1 MMIVMSLIGSLGLF
15 LYGLKTMS
23 EGMQQAAGEKMRS
36 ILEVFTKNKL
46 VSVLVGT
53 FFTALIQ
60 SADGTAVLTMSFVNS
75 GLLELSQSAGLLLG
89 ANLGSGVTGQMLSF
103 DPEYL
108 APVLILSGVI
118 LTIAGRKKKMAVTT
132 GQIFLG
138 FGFLFVGIS
147 GFSRNLMMAGN
158 ISLVENIF
166 QWIANPVLAV
176 GTGFL
181 LGMLFQSE
189 LAVMGLLAVL
199 AGGEWLSLSAGLFM
213 LLGANVGCSLSVAL
227 IGLGCKK
234 EGKRVAG
241 LQMLMNL
248 TGGII
253 WIVLLFFWR
262 QELEEFFL
270 RVSSGQRNLAL
281 VNANMIMKL
290 VWVMCLMPFT
300 GWLIR
305 GTKKLIPDQDGTED
319 TFVLKYIGGNHAFSP
334 ATAVLQAIRETE
346 EMGKLTVE
354 NLRRS
359 VETIQ
364 EPAPEKIRK
373 VNKTDFSPATAVLQ
387 AIRETEEM
395 GKLTVENL
403 RRSVETIQEPA
414 PEKIRKV
421 NKTEQNINF
430 LHREITSYLVQLK
443 QSTLAIDDV
452 VYVDSLL
459 YMVTDLE
466 RIADRCERITNSA
479 VKLKDSSVLLTRE
492 GEEIDDVVYVD
503 SLLYMVTDL
512 ERIAD
517 RCERITNSAV
527 KLKDSSV
534 LLTREGEEDLR
545 ELAGKVERVLKE
557 ALEVFYGNDRQ
568 KLPDILA
575 TKEEISQSERE
586 LQAKYIERIAQD
598 ECSLEAG
605 MIFADI
611 ISDLKLPDILATK
624 EEISQSE
631 RELQAKYIERI
642 AQDECSLEAGMIFA
656 DIISDLE
663 RVAVHGVN
671 IACGAQED
679 I

>member
-103 DPEYL
+103 DPEYF
-108 APVLILSGVI
+108 APVLILGGVI
-118 LTIAGRKKKMAVTT
+118 LTIVGRKKKMAVTT

-241 LQMLMNL
+241 LQILMNL
-248 TGGII
+248 AGGMI
-253 WIVLLFFWR
+253 WIVLLFFGG

-305 GTKKLIPDQDGTED
+305 GTKKLIPGQDGTED

-354 NLRRS
+354 NLS
-359 VETIQ
+359 
-364 EPAPEKIRK
+364 
-373 VNKTDFSPATAVLQ
+373 
-387 AIRETEEM
+387 
-395 GKLTVENL
+395 
-403 RRSVETIQEPA
+403 RSVETIQEPA

-479 VKLKDSSVLLTRE
+479 VKLR
-492 GEEIDDVVYVD
+492 
-503 SLLYMVTDL
+503 
-512 ERIAD
+512 
-517 RCERITNSAV
+517 
-527 KLKDSSV
+527 DSSV

-611 ISDLKLPDILATK
+611 ISDL
-624 EEISQSE
+624 
-631 RELQAKYIERI
+631 
-642 AQDECSLEAGMIFA
+642 
-656 DIISDLE
+656 E

>member
-108 APVLILSGVI
+108 APVLILGGVI

-373 VNKTDFSPATAVLQ
+373 VNKT
-387 AIRETEEM
+387 
-395 GKLTVENL
+395 
-403 RRSVETIQEPA
+403 
-414 PEKIRKV
+414 
-421 NKTEQNINF
+421 EQNINF

-443 QSTLAIDDV
+443 QSTLA
-452 VYVDSLL
+452 
-459 YMVTDLE
+459 
-466 RIADRCERITNSA
+466 
-479 VKLKDSSVLLTRE
+479 
-492 GEEIDDVVYVD
+492 IDDVVYVD

-611 ISDLKLPDILATK
+611 ISDL
-624 EEISQSE
+624 
-631 RELQAKYIERI
+631 
-642 AQDECSLEAGMIFA
+642 
-656 DIISDLE
+656 E

>member
-108 APVLILSGVI
+108 APVLILGGVI

-241 LQMLMNL
+241 LQILMNL
-248 TGGII
+248 AGGMI
-253 WIVLLFFWR
+253 WIVLLFFGG

-290 VWVMCLMPFT
+290 VWVVCLMPFT

-305 GTKKLIPDQDGTED
+305 GTKKLIPGQDGTED

-346 EMGKLTVE
+346 EMAKLTAE
-354 NLRRS
+354 NLS
-359 VETIQ
+359 
-364 EPAPEKIRK
+364 
-373 VNKTDFSPATAVLQ
+373 
-387 AIRETEEM
+387 
-395 GKLTVENL
+395 
-403 RRSVETIQEPA
+403 RSVETIQEPA

-479 VKLKDSSVLLTRE
+479 VKLR
-492 GEEIDDVVYVD
+492 
-503 SLLYMVTDL
+503 
-512 ERIAD
+512 
-517 RCERITNSAV
+517 
-527 KLKDSSV
+527 DSSV

-611 ISDLKLPDILATK
+611 ISDL
-624 EEISQSE
+624 
-631 RELQAKYIERI
+631 
-642 AQDECSLEAGMIFA
+642 
-656 DIISDLE
+656 E

>member
-108 APVLILSGVI
+108 APVLILGGVI

-248 TGGII
+248 AGGMI
-253 WIVLLFFWR
+253 WIVLLFFGG

-290 VWVMCLMPFT
+290 VWVVCLMPFT

-305 GTKKLIPDQDGTED
+305 GTKKLIPGQDGTED

-346 EMGKLTVE
+346 EMAKLTAE
-354 NLRRS
+354 NLS
-359 VETIQ
+359 
-364 EPAPEKIRK
+364 
-373 VNKTDFSPATAVLQ
+373 
-387 AIRETEEM
+387 
-395 GKLTVENL
+395 
-403 RRSVETIQEPA
+403 RSVETIQEPA

-479 VKLKDSSVLLTRE
+479 VKLR
-492 GEEIDDVVYVD
+492 
-503 SLLYMVTDL
+503 
-512 ERIAD
+512 
-517 RCERITNSAV
+517 
-527 KLKDSSV
+527 DSSV

-611 ISDLKLPDILATK
+611 ISDL
-624 EEISQSE
+624 
-631 RELQAKYIERI
+631 
-642 AQDECSLEAGMIFA
+642 
-656 DIISDLE
+656 E

>member
-108 APVLILSGVI
+108 APVLILGGVI

-213 LLGANVGCSLSVAL
+213 LLGVNVGCSLSVAL

-354 NLRRS
+354 NLS
-359 VETIQ
+359 
-364 EPAPEKIRK
+364 
-373 VNKTDFSPATAVLQ
+373 
-387 AIRETEEM
+387 
-395 GKLTVENL
+395 
-403 RRSVETIQEPA
+403 RSVETIQEPA

-492 GEEIDDVVYVD
+492 GEE
-503 SLLYMVTDL
+503 
-512 ERIAD
+512 
-517 RCERITNSAV
+517 
-527 KLKDSSV
+527 
-534 LLTREGEEDLR
+534 DLR
-545 ELAGKVERVLKE
+545 ELAGKVEWVLKE

-568 KLPDILA
+568 
-575 TKEEISQSERE
+575 
-586 LQAKYIERIAQD
+586 
-598 ECSLEAG
+598 
-605 MIFADI
+605 
-611 ISDLKLPDILATK
+611 KLPDILATK

>member
-15 LYGLKTMS
+15 LYGLKTIS

-108 APVLILSGVI
+108 APVLILGGVI

-213 LLGANVGCSLSVAL
+213 LLGTNVGCSLSVAL

-373 VNKTDFSPATAVLQ
+373 VNKT
-387 AIRETEEM
+387 
-395 GKLTVENL
+395 
-403 RRSVETIQEPA
+403 
-414 PEKIRKV
+414 
-421 NKTEQNINF
+421 EQNINF

-492 GEEIDDVVYVD
+492 GEE
-503 SLLYMVTDL
+503 
-512 ERIAD
+512 
-517 RCERITNSAV
+517 
-527 KLKDSSV
+527 
-534 LLTREGEEDLR
+534 DLR
-545 ELAGKVERVLKE
+545 ELAGKVEWVLKE

-568 KLPDILA
+568 
-575 TKEEISQSERE
+575 
-586 LQAKYIERIAQD
+586 
-598 ECSLEAG
+598 
-605 MIFADI
+605 
-611 ISDLKLPDILATK
+611 KLPDILATK

>member
-108 APVLILSGVI
+108 APVLILGGVI

-199 AGGEWLSLSAGLFM
+199 AGGECLSLSAGLFM
-213 LLGANVGCSLSVAL
+213 LLGTNVGCSLSVAL

-373 VNKTDFSPATAVLQ
+373 VNKT
-387 AIRETEEM
+387 
-395 GKLTVENL
+395 
-403 RRSVETIQEPA
+403 
-414 PEKIRKV
+414 
-421 NKTEQNINF
+421 EQNINF

-443 QSTLAIDDV
+443 QSTLA
-452 VYVDSLL
+452 
-459 YMVTDLE
+459 
-466 RIADRCERITNSA
+466 
-479 VKLKDSSVLLTRE
+479 
-492 GEEIDDVVYVD
+492 IDDVVYVD

-611 ISDLKLPDILATK
+611 ISDL
-624 EEISQSE
+624 
-631 RELQAKYIERI
+631 
-642 AQDECSLEAGMIFA
+642 
-656 DIISDLE
+656 E

>member
-108 APVLILSGVI
+108 APVLILGGVI

-158 ISLVENIF
+158 IFLVENIF

-305 GTKKLIPDQDGTED
+305 GMKKLIPDQDGTED

-354 NLRRS
+354 NLS
-359 VETIQ
+359 
-364 EPAPEKIRK
+364 
-373 VNKTDFSPATAVLQ
+373 
-387 AIRETEEM
+387 
-395 GKLTVENL
+395 
-403 RRSVETIQEPA
+403 RSVETIQEPA

-443 QSTLAIDDV
+443 QSTLA
-452 VYVDSLL
+452 
-459 YMVTDLE
+459 
-466 RIADRCERITNSA
+466 
-479 VKLKDSSVLLTRE
+479 
-492 GEEIDDVVYVD
+492 IDDVVYVD

-611 ISDLKLPDILATK
+611 ISDL
-624 EEISQSE
+624 
-631 RELQAKYIERI
+631 
-642 AQDECSLEAGMIFA
+642 
-656 DIISDLE
+656 E

>member
-241 LQMLMNL
+241 LQILMNL
-248 TGGII
+248 AGGML
-253 WIVLLFFWR
+253 WIVLLFLGG

-354 NLRRS
+354 NLS
-359 VETIQ
+359 
-364 EPAPEKIRK
+364 
-373 VNKTDFSPATAVLQ
+373 
-387 AIRETEEM
+387 
-395 GKLTVENL
+395 
-403 RRSVETIQEPA
+403 RSVETIQEPA

-492 GEEIDDVVYVD
+492 GEE
-503 SLLYMVTDL
+503 
-512 ERIAD
+512 
-517 RCERITNSAV
+517 
-527 KLKDSSV
+527 
-534 LLTREGEEDLR
+534 DLR
-545 ELAGKVERVLKE
+545 ELAGKVEWVLKE

-568 KLPDILA
+568 
-575 TKEEISQSERE
+575 
-586 LQAKYIERIAQD
+586 
-598 ECSLEAG
+598 
-605 MIFADI
+605 
-611 ISDLKLPDILATK
+611 KLPDILATK

>member
-108 APVLILSGVI
+108 APVLILGGVI

-241 LQMLMNL
+241 LQILMNL
-248 TGGII
+248 AGGMI
-253 WIVLLFFWR
+253 WIVLLFFGG

-305 GTKKLIPDQDGTED
+305 GTKKLIPGQDGTED

-346 EMGKLTVE
+346 EMAKLAAE
-354 NLRRS
+354 NLS
-359 VETIQ
+359 
-364 EPAPEKIRK
+364 
-373 VNKTDFSPATAVLQ
+373 
-387 AIRETEEM
+387 
-395 GKLTVENL
+395 
-403 RRSVETIQEPA
+403 RSVETIQEPA

-479 VKLKDSSVLLTRE
+479 VKLR
-492 GEEIDDVVYVD
+492 
-503 SLLYMVTDL
+503 
-512 ERIAD
+512 
-517 RCERITNSAV
+517 
-527 KLKDSSV
+527 DSSV

-611 ISDLKLPDILATK
+611 ISDL
-624 EEISQSE
+624 
-631 RELQAKYIERI
+631 
-642 AQDECSLEAGMIFA
+642 
-656 DIISDLE
+656 E

>member
-108 APVLILSGVI
+108 APVLILGGVI

-241 LQMLMNL
+241 LQILMNL
-248 TGGII
+248 AGGMI

-270 RVSSGQRNLAL
+270 RVSSGQRNLGL

-346 EMGKLTVE
+346 EMGKLTAE
-354 NLRRS
+354 NLS
-359 VETIQ
+359 
-364 EPAPEKIRK
+364 
-373 VNKTDFSPATAVLQ
+373 
-387 AIRETEEM
+387 
-395 GKLTVENL
+395 
-403 RRSVETIQEPA
+403 RSVETIQEPA

-479 VKLKDSSVLLTRE
+479 VKLR
-492 GEEIDDVVYVD
+492 
-503 SLLYMVTDL
+503 
-512 ERIAD
+512 
-517 RCERITNSAV
+517 
-527 KLKDSSV
+527 DSSV

-557 ALEVFYGNDRQ
+557 ALEVFYENDRQ
-568 KLPDILA
+568 KLPV
-575 TKEEISQSERE
+575 
-586 LQAKYIERIAQD
+586 
-598 ECSLEAG
+598 
-605 MIFADI
+605 
-611 ISDLKLPDILATK
+611 ILATK

>member
-166 QWIANPVLAV
+166 RWIANPVLAV

-213 LLGANVGCSLSVAL
+213 LLGTNVGCSLSVAL

-241 LQMLMNL
+241 IQMLMNL

-373 VNKTDFSPATAVLQ
+373 VNKT
-387 AIRETEEM
+387 
-395 GKLTVENL
+395 
-403 RRSVETIQEPA
+403 
-414 PEKIRKV
+414 
-421 NKTEQNINF
+421 EQNINF

-443 QSTLAIDDV
+443 QSTLA
-452 VYVDSLL
+452 
-459 YMVTDLE
+459 
-466 RIADRCERITNSA
+466 
-479 VKLKDSSVLLTRE
+479 
-492 GEEIDDVVYVD
+492 IDDVVYVD

-611 ISDLKLPDILATK
+611 ISDL
-624 EEISQSE
+624 
-631 RELQAKYIERI
+631 
-642 AQDECSLEAGMIFA
+642 
-656 DIISDLE
+656 E